1 MLDEKKKIERVRG
14 MRDVLPDEYEKRK
27 IAWQMIEDTFR
38 RFGYRGIEV
47 PTIESID
54 LHLRK
59 SGEAIRQHMY
69 SFKDFGME
77 TLCLRPELTAS
88 VVRMF
93 NAELAN
99 EPLPLK
105 LSYLGPA
112 FRYDRPQKGRYREF
126 TQAGVELI
134 GGATPEYDAEV
145 IACACAA
152 MDSLGIKDYKV
163 VIGNIGIILELLSQR
178 KLEEKVKSYII
189 ESLEA
194 LSKADEKGKGMAK
207 IEEGLKEI
215 GVSLKE
221 LPSEKKDLLAAVKEL
236 PEFQAQKV
244 VAWVIETIYGN
255 TRDRRDSGEIAE
267 HLLSK
272 IRRDEQRAQIRETLG
287 FIEKLTQIC
296 GHPEE
301 VFPKVKALLN
311 DYKLDIKPLDEL
323 QIIVKYLDHYQI
335 DWSKVEI
342 DFGFGRGLQY
352 YTGMIFEIY
361 CYTESLGESQKQVCG
376 GGRYDTLISDLGGP
390 RSVPALGFSFG
401 FERLLLAMPDTPDEP
416 RLDAFV
422 APIGDEAELCY
433 ALEVA
438 HQLRQAGLRT
448 DVGPRGTSPRML
460 AGMAKRLES
469 RFALF
474 LGGDEM
480 AGKYVTL
487 RDMKAATQE
496 KCSLEKV
503 IKIITDGVKSN
514 E

>member
-14 MRDVLPDEYEKRK
+14 MRDVLPDEYRKRK
-27 IAWQMIEDTFR
+27 KAWQIICGVFEQ
-38 RFGYRGIEV
+38 FGYRGIEV

-59 SGEAIRQHMY
+59 SGEAIREHMY

-99 EPLPLK
+99 EQLPLK

-134 GGATPEYDAEV
+134 GGATPEHDAEV

-194 LSKADEKGKGMAK
+194 LSKAEGEGTKK

-221 LPSEKKDLLAAVKEL
+221 LPSEKKELLAAVKEL
-236 PEFQAQKV
+236 PEAQAQKV
-244 VAWVIETIYGN
+244 IAWVIETIYGN
-255 TRDRRDSGEIAE
+255 TGQRRDSGEIAG
-267 HLLSK
+267 HLLAK
-272 IRRDEQRAQIRETLG
+272 IRRDEQGAQIRETLE
-287 FIEKLTQIC
+287 FIEKLTQIS
-296 GHPEE
+296 GRPPE
-301 VFPKVKALLN
+301 VFSQVEALIKEHNLET
-311 DYKLDIKPLDEL
+311 KPLDEL
-323 QIIVKYLDHYQI
+323 RLIARYLDYYHI

-361 CYTESLGESQKQVCG
+361 CYTENLGESQKQVCG
-376 GGRYDTLISDLGGP
+376 GGRYDSLISDLGGP
-390 RSVPALGFSFG
+390 RPVPALGFSFG
-401 FERLLLAMPDTPDEP
+401 FERLLLAMPDIPKEP
-416 RLDAFV
+416 ELDAFV
-422 APIGDEAELCY
+422 APIGGEAELCY

-448 DVGPRGTSPRML
+448 DVGPKGTSPRAL

-469 RFALF
+469 RFTFF

-496 KCSLEKV
+496 KCSLEEA